1 MTGPGPDDLS
11 RAASLRTV
19 EREVGVLI
27 RRIKR
32 VIGERARAVDPA
44 LQTAS
49 YLLLDYLAQHGPMR
63 SSDLVETFNVD
74 KGAISRQVQHLVD
87 LGLVERTPDPE
98 DRRAA
103 LVSATAEAGR
113 RLADVSHERLV
124 WLDERLGEWDAE
136 ELAGFADVLMRYNA
150 LLNEPLAP
158 PAKPHSPP
166 ADPD

>member
-1 MTGPGPDDLS
+1 MSGSDDRD
-11 RAASLRTV
+11 RAESLRTV

-44 LQTAS
+44 LQPAS
-49 YLLLDYLAQHGPMR
+49 YLMLDYLAQHGPMR
-63 SSDLVETFNVD
+63 SSDLAETFNVD

-87 LGLVERTPDPE
+87 LELVERTPDPD

-103 LVSATAEAGR
+103 QVAVSAEAKR
-113 RLADVSHERLV
+113 RLADVSHERLA
-124 WLDERLGEWDAE
+124 WLDQRLGEWDAA
-136 ELAGFADVLMRYNA
+136 ELAGFAESLGRYNA
-150 LLNEPLAP
+150 LLSEPLGPEARRR
-158 PAKPHSPP
+158 SPQ